1 MSSVSDAVAIINAA
15 NLTWIDNIYPFF
27 IPKEHLNDTD
37 STDCLVVENIGNS
50 PTTYGNDDFQ
60 EVEQGVKIQLFYST
74 NFIQDTDN
82 CEIALM
88 KAFKHSGWSLANP
101 DTRITDPDTGQ
112 VTKTIYVSHNK
123 LLGGS

>member
-15 NLTWIDNIYPFF
+15 NLTWIDNVYSFF
-27 IPKEHLNDTD
+27 IPKKHLNDTD
-37 STDCLVVENIGNS
+37 STDCLIVENIGNS

-60 EVEQGVKIQLFYST
+60 EVEQGVKIQLFYSAD
-74 NFIQDTDN
+74 FSQDADI
-82 CEIALM
+82 CEIVLM

-112 VTKTIYVSHNK
+112 VTKIIYVSHNK
-123 LLGGS
+123 NLGGS